1 MYIKSLISISTPQSR
16 AIKARKQAAAA
27 SQRGFF
33 VDGVFIATQKRKP
46 TKLQKL
52 EADLKRLQDNYD
64 TCVRN
69 GMPEMAEQFK
79 AAIEKTNKQIAKE
92 KAA

>member
-1 MYIKSLISISTPQSR
+1 MYVKSLISVSTAQER
-16 AIKARKQAAAA
+16 AIKARQKAAAA

-52 EADLKRLQDNYD
+52 EAALARVLDNYNA
-64 TCVRN
+64 CIRN
-69 GMPEMAEQFK
+69 GDPMVADFE
-79 AAIEKTNKQIAKE
+79 AAAQKIAKQIAKV